1 MPGNGKIMSSYSR
14 VISTGIEAIMHK
26 SFSSRLLMRARV
38 SFLPKRADI
47 LHLNSRLRLDVA
59 WKILALL
66 HSVAL
71 VSFLIGMLELHV
83 CGRARSAQHGNPVSQ
98 DVALGERPMTVL
110 LLEFVRV
117 EILPR
122 GLPTAHQEQMV
133 CP

>member
-1 MPGNGKIMSSYSR
+1 M
-14 VISTGIEAIMHK
+14 
-26 SFSSRLLMRARV
+26 ARV
-38 SFLPKRADI
+38 SFLPKRTDI
-47 LHLNSRLRLDVA
+47 LHLNSCLRLDVA

-71 VSFLIGMLELHV
+71 VSFLIGTLELHV
-83 CGRARSAQHGNPVSQ
+83 RGRARSAQHSNPVSQ
-98 DVALGERPMTVL
+98 DVALGERSMTVL
-110 LLEFVRV
+110 LLELVRV